1 MKSKKAVQV
10 ANITW
15 QRLKQF
21 WLNDRIS
28 TKYKIMI
35 YDAVIRSK
43 VVYGLES
50 ARLTQPLK
58 NKLVGFQMRGL
69 RRILCKNTPIGTD
82 KTLTH
87 ISSD

>member
-1 MKSKKAVQV
+1 MPSEKTAEYLGSQINYKADTDAEVKRRIQS

-50 ARLTQPLK
+50 ARLTQP
-58 NKLVGFQMRGL
+58 
-69 RRILCKNTPIGTD
+69 
-82 KTLTH
+82 
-87 ISSD
+87 